1 MDQLKLLMDY
11 TKFHIG
17 VYLTLGTA
25 GLTLIKLQLLDI
37 SQMLPGV
44 GLLFI
49 AGAAGGIIA
58 SSIPEHSSWE
68 SFKSSKLEIFG
79 KETKGYSFWSKVE
92 HYTFWAAITS
102 TAILILIK

>member
-1 MDQLKLLMDY
+1 MDY

-25 GLTLIKLQLLDI
+25 GITLIKLNLINVCD
-37 SQMLPGV
+37 MLPGV

-68 SFKSSKLEIFG
+68 SFISSKLEIFG
-79 KETKGYSFWSKVE
+79 KKTKGYYVWSKVE
-92 HYTFWAAITS
+92 HYAFWAAIVV
-102 TAILILIK
+102 TAYLVLTR